1 MLSGTAN
8 KNQSDPQR
16 IPSNTHRISK
26 VWESKGDAMLLP
38 FYDNAVL
45 WNRLHVQSIQGIH
58 NTHTHTHTLLKR
70 LFSPPSWKGQRRFST
85 AQAGHA
91 WQSSLA
97 ALCAWSA
104 YSTGPLLPSLLLP
117 QDTLPH
123 KPPRAAAMGHGRCAS
138 GHGGV
143 SKVSSYLLGLSNAGA
158 ELMEHHIPHPCVPV
172 PTEPV
177 SQLSRPP
184 WGVWR
189 TDGKLFKN
197 LQRSPSRQTVSFLLP
212 L

>member
-1 MLSGTAN
+1 MARPIKTKVTPKGSPVTLTGSVRCGNQKEMLCYFLFMTMQFCGTGFTYRVY
-8 KNQSDPQR
+8 KEST
-16 IPSNTHRISK
+16 TH
-26 VWESKGDAMLLP
+26 
-38 FYDNAVL
+38 
-45 WNRLHVQSIQGIH
+45 
-58 NTHTHTHTLLKR
+58 THTHTHTLLKR